1 MPSLSASCFLTN
13 GDARS
18 SRPLNPLDV
27 GTFVAR
33 GVVGVG
39 LEVEDE
45 DSSEARRPRGKSA
58 FRILPRGDGGFA
70 RAVVARANPRAVVAV
85 VARIVPRAA
94 RDAREGRFFRTRRA
108 RERRWRRARAE
119 CATTTRRF
127 ALFARAARARRTEGH
142 SIQKRFT
149 GQLKVDAIKC

>member
-1 MPSLSASCFLTN
+1 LH
-13 GDARS
+13 
-18 SRPLNPLDV
+18 PLDV

-70 RAVVARANPRAVVAV
+70 RAVVAV

-127 ALFARAARARRTEGH
+127 ALFARAARARRTE
-142 SIQKRFT
+142 R
-149 GQLKVDAIKC
+149 AIPYKNGSPVS

>member
-1 MPSLSASCFLTN
+1 M
-13 GDARS
+13 
-18 SRPLNPLDV
+18 NPLDV

-45 DSSEARRPRGKSA
+45 DSSEALRPRGKSA

-70 RAVVARANPRAVVAV
+70 RAVVVARANPRAVVAV

-127 ALFARAARARRTEGH
+127 ALFARAARARRTEAEGH